1 MPTLL
6 QVSTPEGESGRVMRS
21 EDDYIF
27 RYRNDANAHRAISL
41 LMPPRMD
48 EYRHRELHPIFQMN
62 LPEGYV
68 LEQLRNRLAKVTNVD
83 PMLLLALSGSS
94 SPIGRVAV
102 NSPEVDALL
111 QRQQF
116 PGERLDEILAWDGAE
131 DIFASLVDRYILRA
145 GISGVQPK
153 VLVPE
158 HQNHAPQRFTSKTSE
173 LIIKSGRDEFP
184 GLAINEFLCMS
195 VAKAS
200 GIVVPEFYLSDN
212 TKLFVMRRFDRD
224 EQLNPIGF
232 EDMTALMGLPA
243 EQKYSKSYS
252 SIARAIRMFCAPD
265 RIEHSLSQL
274 FAIVTLSCILG
285 NGDAHLKN
293 FGLLYEPGGVP
304 ALSPVFDMLTMAAY
318 APPGN
323 DGDANDAMALTLGG
337 TKRWPDAKALK
348 MLAHICEITPL
359 RQRYW
364 QDRLAS
370 ALLTTSDAVLAFQQQ
385 HHNAGFRKSA
395 TRMLQLWGHGMR
407 AVDGDVASTLMTR
420 SEQVETLRV

>member
-27 RYRNDANAHRAISL
+27 RYRDDAAAHSAISL
-41 LMPPRMD
+41 LMPPRMN

-102 NSPEVDALL
+102 NSAEVDALL

-131 DIFASLVDRYILRA
+131 DIFAGLVDRYILRA

-158 HQNHAPQRFTSKTSE
+158 HPDHAPQRFTSKTSE

-224 EQLNPIGF
+224 KQLNPIGF
-232 EDMTALMGLPA
+232 EDMTALMGLAA

-265 RIEHSLSQL
+265 QIEHSLSQL
-274 FAIVTLSCILG
+274 FAIVTLSCIVG

-293 FGLLYEPGGVP
+293 FGLLYANP
-304 ALSPVFDMLTMAAY
+304 AQ
-318 APPGN
+318 
-323 DGDANDAMALTLGG
+323 GDA
-337 TKRWPDAKALK
+337 
-348 MLAHICEITPL
+348 
-359 RQRYW
+359 
-364 QDRLAS
+364 RLAP
-370 ALLTTSDAVLAFQQQ
+370 AYDIVNTTAYIPDDVLALDLIG
-385 HHNAGFRKSA
+385 NKSMFA
-395 TRMLQLWGHGMR
+395 SRQGLLDFAQLCGVEQPQEVIRTQLQAL
-407 AVDGDVASTLMTR
+407 
-420 SEQVETLRV
+420 EQVLASSGEVTEKARHVVSAIQRSADPFRQTFG

>member
-6 QVSTPEGESGRVMRS
+6 QVSTPEGESGRVLRS

-27 RYRNDANAHRAISL
+27 RYRDDASAHRAISL

-131 DIFASLVDRYILRA
+131 DIFAGLVDRYILRA

-232 EDMTALMGLPA
+232 EDMTALMGLAA

-252 SIARAIRMFCAPD
+252 AIAKAIRLYCAQD
-265 RIEHSLSQL
+265 HVQHSLAQL

-293 FGLLYEPGGVP
+293 FGLLYSNP
-304 ALSPVFDMLTMAAY
+304 AK
-318 APPGN
+318 
-323 DGDANDAMALTLGG
+323 GDA
-337 TKRWPDAKALK
+337 
-348 MLAHICEITPL
+348 
-359 RQRYW
+359 
-364 QDRLAS
+364 RLAP
-370 ALLTTSDAVLAFQQQ
+370 AYDIVNTTAYIPDDVLALNLIGNKSLFASRQGLLDFAQVCGVERPEEIIRGQ
-385 HHNAGFRKSA
+385 LQALEEVLACSGEVAEQAGHIVAAIQRSADPFRQ
-395 TRMLQLWGHGMR
+395 TFG
-407 AVDGDVASTLMTR
+407 
-420 SEQVETLRV
+420 